1 MGLCLEVACK
11 LTFWCELKP
20 IAAAHAFLCSF
31 PAYRMFKIT
40 LRFGWV
46 CFGI

>member
-1 MGLCLEVACK
+1 MGMCFVVAFK

-20 IAAAHAFLCSF
+20 IAAPHAFLCSF
-31 PAYRMFKIT
+31 LVCGMFKVT